1 MRAPKK
7 PYLLQEATL
16 SFVTLDR
23 EGRSPLHR
31 QLYREIRRGV
41 LRRLVHPGA
50 RIPPTR
56 TLAEELGVSRNTVTN
71 AVDQLV
77 AEGFL
82 EARVGDGTYVC
93 ERLPESMPA
102 VVEQCRDREEEIPL
116 PERVKFWAGLDDWVV
131 LHDKQTQ
138 LFRPGAPDL
147 NLFPWRLWE
156 EARSRA
162 MRRRGAAFLHYN
174 EPEGLLDLRELLA
187 DHLRETRSLQCD
199 ASQIVVCSG
208 SQQGLDLIARVM
220 LDAGDQVAWE
230 DPGYAC
236 VARAWRSYRF
246 DMLPMPV
253 DEEGI
258 QPEDGARPKMIYVT
272 PSCQYPTGVPMSL
285 RRRVELLD
293 FARRAGAWIVEDDYD
308 GEFRYS
314 GRPVSSLQ
322 GLDGGN
328 RVFYLGTFS
337 KTLHPALRLGYLVV
351 PKSLIHAFRKA
362 KAYSDMM
369 SPYLDQA
376 ALTEFLSEGHWH
388 RHVRRMT
395 AVYGRRRKALM
406 EVLRKYPDLFR
417 FEDYGNGM
425 ILTVQLPEDIDDRK
439 LEERAAKRG
448 MAVKALSKYFYKRQP
463 RPGLLMGF
471 TAFPEAALQ
480 EGVCQLVEMIRKLC
494 PAPRSCDA
502 VGY

>member
-1 MRAPKK
+1 MKATVQAMVRAKK
-7 PYLLQEATL
+7 RPYSLQEATL
-16 SFVTLDR
+16 SFVALDR

-41 LRRLVHPGA
+41 LRGLVHPGA

-56 TLAEELGVSRNTVTN
+56 TLAEDLGVSRNTVTN
-71 AVDQLV
+71 AIDQLI
-77 AEGFL
+77 AEDFL
-82 EARVGDGTYVC
+82 VARVGDGTYVC
-93 ERLPESMPA
+93 ERLPEALPA
-102 VVEQCRDREEEIPL
+102 FVKQDVEREDDIAT
-116 PERVKFWAGLDDWVV
+116 PERVKFWESLEDWVV

-147 NLFPWRLWE
+147 GLFPWRLWE
-156 EARSRA
+156 DARARA
-162 MRRRGAAFLHYN
+162 MRRRGPSLLQYN
-174 EPEGLLDLRELLA
+174 QPEGLLDLRELLA
-187 DHLRETRSLQCD
+187 DHLRETRMLQCD
-199 ASQIVVCSG
+199 ASQIIICSG

-220 LDAGDQVAWE
+220 MDEGDQVAWE

-236 VARAWRSYRF
+236 VARAWRSYKF
-246 DMLPMPV
+246 EMLPMPV

-258 QPEDGARPKMIYVT
+258 HPQEDARPKMIYVT

-285 RRRVELLD
+285 RRRLELLD
-293 FARRAGAWIVEDDYD
+293 YARRVGAWIVEDDYD

-322 GLDGGN
+322 GLDGGR

-337 KTLHPALRLGYLVV
+337 KTLHPALRIGYMVV
-351 PKSLIHAFRKA
+351 PKSLVHAFRKA

-376 ALTEFLSEGHWH
+376 ALTEFLAEGHWH

-395 AVYGRRRKALM
+395 AVYGRRRKALL
-406 EVLRKYPDLFR
+406 ESLRGHPDLFR

-425 ILTVQLPEDIDDRK
+425 ILTVRLPCGVDDRK
-439 LEERAAKRG
+439 VEERASARS
-448 MAVKALSKYFYKRQP
+448 MAVKALSRFFYKREAC
-463 RPGLLMGF
+463 PGLLMGF
-471 TAFPEAALQ
+471 TAFPEEALRN
-480 EGVCQLVEMIRKLC
+480 GVGQLAELIRKL
-494 PAPRSCDA
+494 
-502 VGY
+502 